1 MDHDQNGTNNN
12 DNDKTRLQS
21 YLKDQFEML
30 LQEVN
35 NFQKT
40 HVPALE
46 HSFDTSGSVIRFA
59 DDPMSSKHSDILH
72 EYNRLLQDFHELEC
86 TMIPDHQKDTMYVT
100 DLTDANLLGTSQN
113 PEAMMEKNESQN
125 VATWGLND
133 AIGVAQMTDFIGG
146 CGSSQ
151 GGGTATCIN
160 SSASGIGSRGGMLT
174 SLVNFTNVSSFGFM
188 GSIENG
194 ATSSISRISSWR
206 QGGVREMPKRRQ
218 KRRRR
223 YRGVYQTEEE
233 ALLKQ
238 ERLKIKQRAT
248 SAEAYQKKKDYIIR
262 LEEQVQR
269 LPSEKQR
276 TGKSASKATEEN
288 VLRTHIVLSLDTI
301 ECYLEQPKLS

>member
-1 MDHDQNGTNNN
+1 MDPDQNGINNN
-12 DNDKTRLQS
+12 NNNNKNTRLQS

-35 NFQKT
+35 NFQKKT
-40 HVPALE
+40 VPALQ
-46 HSFDTSGSVIRFA
+46 HSLDTAGSVIRFA
-59 DDPMSSKHSDILH
+59 DDPMSSNPSDIVH

-86 TMIPDHQKDTMYVT
+86 TMIPDHQKDTMIVT
-100 DLTDANLLGTSQN
+100 DLTDANLLGTAQN
-113 PEAMMEKNESQN
+113 PEAAVEKNESQN
-125 VATWGLND
+125 VATWGLNN
-133 AIGVAQMTDFIGG
+133 ATGVAQTTDFIGG

-151 GGGTATCIN
+151 GRGTATYIN

-194 ATSSISRISSWR
+194 ATSSISTISSWR

-248 SAEAYQKKKDYIIR
+248 SAEAYQKKKVDILCHCIFE
-262 LEEQVQR
+262 L
-269 LPSEKQR
+269 
-276 TGKSASKATEEN
+276 
-288 VLRTHIVLSLDTI
+288 
-301 ECYLEQPKLS
+301 